1 MQMPVWIAQRQ
12 QFWRLLLCAVAIWIF
27 SGAIAPELA
36 LAAPDP
42 YVAQYLKVLP
52 EQQADLPIDLP
63 SNTKAFSYSDLLI
76 GKELFGQTC
85 LSCHV
90 GGSTVA
96 SPDLSL
102 SLANLQA
109 MNPPRDTIAA
119 LMDYMRDPVNAGE
132 ASYSC
137 RQVQEKWINDQDL
150 EKIAAFTLRAATTA
164 PGWGTA
170 RF

>member
-1 MQMPVWIAQRQ
+1 MQKPVWIGQ
-12 QFWRLLLCAVAIWIF
+12 QQNFWSLLFCAVAIWIF
-27 SGAIAPELA
+27 SGTIAPELA

-52 EQQADLPIDLP
+52 GQQADLMDQP
-63 SNTKAFSYSDLLI
+63 SNTKAFSYGDLLI

-102 SLANLQA
+102 SLVNLQA
-109 MNPPRDTIAA
+109 MNPPRDTIAS
-119 LMDYMRDPVNAGE
+119 LMDYMRHPTNAGE
-132 ASYSC
+132 ESDSC
-137 RQVQEKWINDQDL
+137 REVQEKWITDQDL

-170 RF
+170 QF